1 MSAWKLR
8 LAVWLPSKTQEK
20 NRCFGSDFFL
30 LVSKGDAV
38 PPGYVSG
45 SEETGND
52 TPLSSAQRTRPR
64 RRKVNC
70 PEGAREGALGYGAG
84 RGKKVRYTP
93 RLSWG
98 ILRGALRCACPS
110 SLPAARLDGN
120 SARSAQK
127 STPLAC
133 FSFSCRIPTKSGQ
146 AGQACRSRPRKIPYK
161 SQGVYLTFIP
171 LPRDT
176 YPRAPSLAP
185 SGQFTL
191 CPEPPLPCRG
201 EGGIPFGF
209 AGTEGVSRGGQSPP
223 WKSVSG
229 QSPVSPSYPLRRGC
243 SGSA

>member
-1 MSAWKLR
+1 MEK
-8 LAVWLPSKTQEK
+8 AVCECRRSFSVPAGFQ
-20 NRCFGSDFFL
+20 
-30 LVSKGDAV
+30 GDAV

-45 SEETGND
+45 FSGTGND

-133 FSFSCRIPTKSGQ
+133 FSFSCRIPTKSEQ
-146 AGQACRSRPRKIPYK
+146 AGQACRSRPRKILRK
-161 SQGVYLTFIP
+161 SRGVYLTFTP
-171 LPRDT
+171 LP
-176 YPRAPSLAP
+176 AP
-185 SGQFTL
+185 
-191 CPEPPLPCRG
+191 ERRG
-201 EGGIPFGF
+201 LVRCADE
-209 AGTEGVSRGGQSPP
+209 RGLS
-223 WKSVSG
+223 
-229 QSPVSPSYPLRRGC
+229 SPVS
-243 SGSA
+243 